1 MEIPSALPFC
11 SWNIWNIWN
20 VWEHRCSCFFFL
32 FYHLCSRTSRGKCT
46 VPSPWHL
53 TWSLIMR
60 KLGKVHVHQPSH
72 EPGWTKLQGTY
83 TQTWGAL
90 FSSYIFLYY
99 LSCLVFQDAHGQSP
113 YLQGDSSTNGPWS
126 IAMFHYQEVSAKHQ
140 VINCESERA
149 CQTHGRVYIVVRPLA
164 ELCITCMLKH
174 QHSIRN
180 PSHLA
185 QTRRRSASIL
195 LQTQPMDQKYI
206 KIPHPLALTSHYLQ
220 CHTFFNMQKCQV
232 RYSFS
237 IQLVVAQCGN
247 KSKDTVLSNSSRD
260 FYTLA
265 LATSIAFIRVTL
277 VTLQISGTGWC
288 SAAIRPNLPRMYS
301 KIRFVNMKC
310 PGERSSGKNVWTFI
324 PPNLASYN
332 IL

>member
-1 MEIPSALPFC
+1 
-11 SWNIWNIWN
+11 
-20 VWEHRCSCFFFL
+20 
-32 FYHLCSRTSRGKCT
+32 
-46 VPSPWHL
+46 
-53 TWSLIMR
+53 MR

-83 TQTWGAL
+83 NQTWGAL

-99 LSCLVFQDAHGQSP
+99 LSCLVFQDAHGQSRITIP
-113 YLQGDSSTNGPWS
+113 TRWFIYKWAMIHSYVPVPRGIRETSSDELWKREG
-126 IAMFHYQEVSAKHQ
+126 I
-140 VINCESERA
+140 
-149 CQTHGRVYIVVRPLA
+149 PL
-164 ELCITCMLKH
+164 
-174 QHSIRN
+174 S
-180 PSHLA
+180 
-185 QTRRRSASIL
+185 
-195 LQTQPMDQKYI
+195 
-206 KIPHPLALTSHYLQ
+206 LTSHYLQ
-220 CHTFFNMQKCQV
+220 CHIFFNMQKCQV

-260 FYTLA
+260 FYILA

-301 KIRFVNMKC
+301 NIRFVNMKC
-310 PGERSSGKNVWTFI
+310 PGERSSGKNAWTFI

>member
-1 MEIPSALPFC
+1 MIIDHAQAWQSSCPSTF
-11 SWNIWNIWN
+11 SWTWLNKAAGNLHPNLGGAI
-20 VWEHRCSCFFFL
+20 FFL
-32 FYHLCSRTSRGKCT
+32 YL
-46 VPSPWHL
+46 
-53 TWSLIMR
+53 LI
-60 KLGKVHVHQPSH
+60 LS
-72 EPGWTKLQGTY
+72 
-83 TQTWGAL
+83 
-90 FSSYIFLYY
+90 F
-99 LSCLVFQDAHGQSP
+99 LSCISRCPWTITIPTRWFIYKWAMIHSYVPVPRGIRET
-113 YLQGDSSTNGPWS
+113 SSDELWKREG
-126 IAMFHYQEVSAKHQ
+126 I
-140 VINCESERA
+140 
-149 CQTHGRVYIVVRPLA
+149 PL
-164 ELCITCMLKH
+164 
-174 QHSIRN
+174 S
-180 PSHLA
+180 
-185 QTRRRSASIL
+185 
-195 LQTQPMDQKYI
+195 
-206 KIPHPLALTSHYLQ
+206 LTSHYLQ

-260 FYTLA
+260 FYILA

-301 KIRFVNMKC
+301 NIRFVNMKC